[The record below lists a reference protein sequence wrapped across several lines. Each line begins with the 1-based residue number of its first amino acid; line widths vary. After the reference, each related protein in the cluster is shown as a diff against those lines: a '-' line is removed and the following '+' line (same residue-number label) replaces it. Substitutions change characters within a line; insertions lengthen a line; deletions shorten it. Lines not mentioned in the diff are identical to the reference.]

1 MTADPLLAVEGLH
14 MAFGGLIANRDISF
28 RVDAGDIIG
37 LIGPNG
43 AGKTTLFNCLA
54 GFYTPSAG
62 SIRFHGVSVG
72 GQSPEQAARRGI
84 ARTFQIVRIFPEMT
98 VLENVMVG
106 ALLRNKKIS
115 AARALAEN
123 ELIFMGLEHRAE
135 TLARQL
141 TVSEQKRLEVAR
153 ALATHPHLILLDEIM
168 AGLTPTEVREAS
180 QMVERI
186 RNRGIA
192 CIIVEHVMEGIMPI
206 SDRIIVL
213 DAGIKIAEA
222 PPAEIAQNPA
232 VIAAYLGD

>member
-1 MTADPLLAVEGLH
+1 MTAVPLLAVEGLH
-14 MAFGGLIANRDISF
+14 MVFGGLVANRDISF
-28 RVDAGDIIG
+28 SVKAGEIIG

-62 SIRFHGVSVG
+62 AIHFDGASVG
-72 GQSPEQAARRGI
+72 GQTPEQAARRGI

-106 ALLRNKKIS
+106 AMLRSKKIA
-115 AARALAEN
+115 AARAAAEN
-123 ELIFMGLEHRAE
+123 ELVFIGLEHRRDVKAQ
-135 TLARQL
+135 QL

-153 ALATHPHLILLDEIM
+153 ALATHPRLILLDEIM

-186 RNRGIA
+186 RDRDIA

-213 DAGIKIAEA
+213 DAGVKIAEA
-222 PPAEIAQNPA
+222 PPAEIAQDPA
-232 VIAAYLGD
+232 VIAAYLGA

>member
-1 MTADPLLAVEGLH
+1 MTAAPLLVVEGLH
-14 MAFGGLIANRDISF
+14 MMFGGLVANRDISF
-28 RVDAGDIIG
+28 AVNAAEIIG

-62 SIRFHGVSVG
+62 TILFNGMAVG
-72 GQSPEQAARRGI
+72 GQTPEQAAGRGI

-98 VLENVMVG
+98 ALENVMVG
-106 ALLRNKKIS
+106 AMLRTKTVS
-115 AARALAEN
+115 AARAAAEN
-123 ELIFMGLEHRAE
+123 ELIFIGLEHRGDVKA
-135 TLARQL
+135 AQL

-153 ALATHPHLILLDEIM
+153 ALATRPQLILLDEIM

-180 QMVERI
+180 QMVQRI
-186 RNRGIA
+186 QARGIA

-213 DAGIKIAEA
+213 DAGVKIAEDV
-222 PPAEIAQNPA
+222 PAAIAQNPA
-232 VIAAYLGD
+232 VITAYLGD